1 MGVGGGGRVWERYC
15 TAQSKKKKGRLGLSA
30 EWGSVKH
37 PSFPRMALDVQ
48 THSYVSHSSHIL
60 ERVDSEEARH
70 IGPLFRDKPALT
82 EPEDS
87 KS

>member
-1 MGVGGGGRVWERYC
+1 M
-15 TAQSKKKKGRLGLSA
+15 
-30 EWGSVKH
+30 KH